1 MAQDRMI
8 QINRAPGETLAAF
21 DPSPKLV
28 NFNDT
33 ITWRNNDPTEAHWPA
48 PVAPA
53 GGQFDPSG
61 WMPAQI
67 LAGGTSF
74 QALTFGTAQQNPP
87 DQTYQYVC
95 ANHQNEKG
103 TIIVT
108 SKAVPPEPAEDD
120 TEIDI

>member
-1 MAQDRMI
+1 MAQDWMI
-8 QINRAPGETLAAF
+8 QINRAPGEPLAMF

-48 PVAPA
+48 PLPLP
-53 GGQFDPSG
+53 GGKLDKSG

-74 QALTFGTAQQNPP
+74 QALTFGTAQPNPP

-95 ANHQNEKG
+95 ANHKDEQG
-103 TIIVT
+103 TITVT
-108 SKAVPPEPAEDD
+108 AKTIPPEPAAND
-120 TEIDI
+120 TES